1 MIKSLKFQDI
11 QYNPIIKINQKTTIE
26 NKELYGEVFTPFSLI
41 KEMLNL
47 IPESVYQN
55 PDLTWLDPG
64 AGSGNFAIFLY
75 FKLLE
80 ALISK
85 IPNLEERKTH
95 IIENMIYMV
104 ELRPE
109 NIEILKTIFG
119 ENANIYEGDFICYN
133 HNPYTNGPSSPLFD
147 VIIGNPPFNCNGQKK
162 VPTNTITA
170 KKQDGS
176 TIWSAFII
184 KSVSLLKKTTGILCV
199 FIPSIWLKPDRARM
213 YNFLTQYDIK
223 LLNCMSNTETNK
235 TFKGNAQTP
244 SCFFLLTSKKTDHII
259 SIRDTDRDEYINYH
273 LKPNIP
279 IPVFGVSIINKL
291 QKYCTHTIP
300 VIKTNMPPKNTVL
313 SIIKTEE
320 CQYANITTCILE
332 KSESNSKEA
341 NSKEAITKEPQLII
355 NYSNKPLVYNN
366 QPKLVLAHKM
376 YGYPYLDISGEYGIS
391 NRDNYVIIREKW
403 EDLIKLHTFLSTKT
417 VRYIFKSTR
426 YRMAYLEKYAFELIP
441 DITFLP
447 DFPEEINDDTIADY
461 FGFDDKDRAN
471 INKDSRIVNPEIMHY
486 QNL

>member
-1 MIKSLKFQDI
+1 MIKNLKFEDI
-11 QYNPIIKINQKTTIE
+11 QYNPIIRINQKTTIE

-47 IPESVYQN
+47 IPEKVYEN

-64 AGSGNFAIFLY
+64 AGSGNFSIFLY

-80 ALISK
+80 ALIIK

-109 NIEILKTIFG
+109 NIAILKHLFG
-119 ENANIYEGDFICYN
+119 ENANIYERDFLSYM
-133 HNPYTNGPSSPLFD
+133 HNPYTNNITPDFFD

-162 VPTNTITA
+162 VPTNTINA

-184 KSVSLLKKTTGILCV
+184 KSIGLLKQNTGILCV
-199 FIPSIWLKPDRARM
+199 FIPSIWLKPDKERM
-213 YNFLTQYDIK
+213 YYFLTQYDIK
-223 LLNCMSNTETNK
+223 WLNCLTNTETNK
-235 TFKGNAQTP
+235 IFKGNAQTP
-244 SCFFLLTSKKTDHII
+244 SCFFLLTKKKTDNII
-259 SIRDTDRDEYINYH
+259 SIRDTDRDEYIDYH

-279 IPVFGVSIINKL
+279 IPVFGISIINKL
-291 QKYCTHTIP
+291 QKYCTHTINNTNNTIKI
-300 VIKTNMPPKNTVL
+300 IKTNMPPKNTVL

-320 CQYANITTCILE
+320 CRYPNITTCIQN
-332 KSESNSKEA
+332 K
-341 NSKEAITKEPQLII
+341 ITKLPELQI
-355 NYSNKPLVYNN
+355 NYSNKPLVYYN
-366 QPKLVLAHKM
+366 QTKLVLAHKM

-391 NRDNYVIIREKW
+391 NRDNYVIMREKM

-417 VRYIFKSTR
+417 ARYIFKATR

-461 FGFDDKDRAN
+461 FGFDEKDREN
-471 INKDSRIVNPEIMHY
+471 IL
-486 QNL
+486 NL

>member
-1 MIKSLKFQDI
+1 MIKNLKFEDI
-11 QYNPIIKINQKTTIE
+11 QYNSIIKIKQKTTIE
-26 NKELYGEVFTPFSLI
+26 NKELYGEVFTPLSLI
-41 KEMLNL
+41 QEMFAV
-47 IPESVYQN
+47 IPDNVYQN

-64 AGSGNFAIFLY
+64 AGSGNFSIVLY

-80 ALISK
+80 ALIIK

-119 ENANIYEGDFICYN
+119 EKANIYMGDFLSYN
-133 HNPYTNGPSSPLFD
+133 HNPYTNSIIVKVFD

-162 VPTNTITA
+162 VPTNTINA

-199 FIPSIWLKPDRARM
+199 FIPSIWLKPDKARM
-213 YNFLTQYDIK
+213 YNFLTQYNIK
-223 LLNCMSNTETNK
+223 WLNCMSNTETNK
-235 TFKGNAQTP
+235 IFKGNAQTP
-244 SCFFLLTSKKTDHII
+244 SCFFLLTKKKTDNII
-259 SIRDTDRDEYINYH
+259 SIRDTDRNEYIDYY
-273 LKPNIP
+273 LKPEIP

-291 QKYCTHTIP
+291 QKYCTHTIN
-300 VIKTNMPPKNTVL
+300 VIKTNMPPNSTVL

-332 KSESNSKEA
+332 KSEA

-355 NYSNKPLVYNN
+355 NYSNKPLIYNN

-391 NRDNYVIIREKW
+391 NRDNYVIIREKM
-403 EDLIKLHTFLSTKT
+403 EDLLRLQIFLSTKT
-417 VRYIFKSTR
+417 ARYIFKSTR
-426 YRMAYLEKYAFELIP
+426 YRMAYLEKYAFQLIP
-441 DITFLP
+441 DITFFS
-447 DFPEEINDDTIADY
+447 DFPEEINDNTIADY
-461 FGFDDKDRAN
+461 FGFDDKDREN
-471 INKDSRIVNPEIMHY
+471 ILNG
-486 QNL
+486 